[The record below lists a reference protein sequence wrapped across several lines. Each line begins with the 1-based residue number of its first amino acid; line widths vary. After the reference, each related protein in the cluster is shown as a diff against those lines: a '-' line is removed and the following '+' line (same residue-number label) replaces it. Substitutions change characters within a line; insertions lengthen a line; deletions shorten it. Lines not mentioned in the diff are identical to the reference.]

1 MTETVLEKAARLVEM
16 ARAAGRDGDPDKCLA
31 LFDDAIAHLQPHADL
46 AFLAD
51 VLRWKGT
58 VYREHGETEAAYQCY
73 RKSLALADR
82 IGAVA
87 AKAHAY
93 NCLAIVAQ
101 RRGDLRDSEVHYEL
115 AAELAREAGNAR
127 LLGMI
132 EQNRGVLMNTT
143 GNFAAAEL
151 RYFSSLRAFEE
162 DGDEEAVSWVLNN
175 IGILYTKLGHYQ
187 RAVET
192 LQRGLEIAQRRGD
205 SLVESILTLNLAEAW
220 ATSGKLDLAD
230 AACRKSMEQA
240 RRGNDHLTIATA
252 LKCRARIERERGAF
266 RQSIATLRIGIF
278 EAEGL
283 DDRLLQAEMLR
294 EFGQT
299 SRALGES
306 AEARLAWQEAADS
319 FQDVGAM
326 REAAEIRSLLA
337 SLPGES
343 YGSGQSR
350 SSEPPSPGLN
360 A

>member
-1 MTETVLEKAARLVEM
+1 MTETDLEKARTLVDM
-16 ARAAGRDGDPDKCLA
+16 ARAAERDGDPDKAIA
-31 LFDDAIAHLQPHADL
+31 LFDDAIAFLQQPADL
-46 AFLAD
+46 PFLAD

-58 VYREHGETEAAYQCY
+58 VYREQGETEAAYQCY
-73 RKSLALADR
+73 RKSLGLAERLGVDS
-82 IGAVA
+82 
-87 AKAHAY
+87 AKAHAL

-101 RRGDLRDSEVHYEL
+101 RRGDLRESEIQYTKAADL
-115 AAELAREAGNAR
+115 ALRTGNSR

-151 RYFSSLRAFEE
+151 RYFSSLAAFEQ

-192 LQRGLEIAQRRGD
+192 LQRGLDIAQRRRD
-205 SLVESILTLNLAEAW
+205 VMVECILTLNLAEAL
-220 ATSGKLDLAD
+220 ATSGKLDVAD
-230 AACRKSMEQA
+230 AMCRKSLEEA
-240 RRGNDHLTIATA
+240 RRRNDHLTIAAA

-266 RQSIATLRIGIF
+266 KQSIATLRIGIF

-283 DDRLLQAEMLR
+283 DDRLLHAEMLR

-299 SRALGES
+299 SRALGE
-306 AEARLAWQEAADS
+306 ADEARLAWQEAAES
-319 FQDVGAM
+319 FQDVGAIQ
-326 REAAEIRSLLA
+326 EAAEIRSLIA
-337 SLPGES
+337 SLATDSFGT
-343 YGSGQSR
+343 GQSHI
-350 SSEPPSPGLN
+350 SEPPPPGLN